1 MINKVQN
8 WLYVL
13 GAVGAVLFWLV
24 TIHGIPPRVEKLEVQ
39 VSENTRK
46 LAEDRVK
53 LDLILGSVTRME
65 SFILQ
70 RHGGG
75 K

>member
-1 MINKVQN
+1 MITKVQS
-8 WLYVL
+8 WLYVSA
-13 GAVGAVLFWLV
+13 AVGAIIFWFV
-24 TIHGIPPRVEKLEVQ
+24 TMYGIPPRVEKLEVQ

-70 RHGGG
+70 RHAGGQ
-75 K
+75 

>member
-1 MINKVQN
+1 MITKVQS
-8 WLYVL
+8 WLYVSA
-13 GAVGAVLFWLV
+13 AVGAIVFWIV
-24 TIHGIPPRVEKLEVQ
+24 TMYGIPPRVEKLEVQ

-70 RHGGG
+70 RHAGGQ
-75 K
+75 

>member
-1 MINKVQN
+1 MINKVQS
-8 WLYVL
+8 WVYVL
-13 GAVGAVLFWLV
+13 AAIGAIVFWVV
-24 TIHGIPPRVEKLEVQ
+24 TMHGIPPRVEKLETQ
-39 VSENTRK
+39 VADHERK

-70 RHGGG
+70 RHSGGQ
-75 K
+75 

>member
-1 MINKVQN
+1 MITKVQS
-8 WLYVL
+8 WIYVSA
-13 GAVGAVLFWLV
+13 AVGAIVFWIV
-24 TIHGIPPRVEKLEVQ
+24 TMYGIPPRVEKLEVQ

-75 K
+75 Q

>member
-1 MINKVQN
+1 MINKIQAC
-8 WLYVL
+8 LYVL
-13 GAVGAVLFWLV
+13 AAIGAISFWVV
-24 TIHGIPPRVEKLEVQ
+24 TMHGIPPRVEKLETKVASHERQ
-39 VSENTRK
+39 

>member
-1 MINKVQN
+1 MITKVQS
-8 WLYVL
+8 WLYVSA
-13 GAVGAVLFWLV
+13 AVGAIVFWIV
-24 TIHGIPPRVEKLEVQ
+24 TMHGIPPRVEKLETKVAAHERQ
-39 VSENTRK
+39 